1 MKYTDN
7 AAEAAEMMRLVVPL
21 MAKYQI
27 PIDPMN
33 YAVWYE
39 YVSGN
44 NQGLTNA
51 INSIVK
57 KVDKLQPETN
67 QKLFDRYIAM
77 HTESDLDDVRKGL
90 REVMAEILQN
100 LIEAGGETS
109 QFSELLK
116 KSSSQL
122 KDADASAAIQEVVDD
137 VLTEAK
143 KMEESGKA
151 LQSRLLESTKE
162 LEELRL
168 EMEQIREHASVDM
181 LTKIANRRVFDEA
194 LAAQC
199 EKSNNSKNPL
209 SLILVDV
216 DNFKAINDTF
226 GHLVGDSVIRTV
238 ASLLKDNI
246 NSKDLVARFG
256 GDEFAIILPETDLK
270 EAASIANNLCV
281 TVNKKRF
288 TLKTKGENIGR
299 VSLSMGVTSF
309 KRGEATDDFL
319 GRSDMALYRSKE
331 AGRNQAT
338 AVR

>member
-1 MKYTDN
+1 MKYNDST
-7 AAEAAEMMRLVVPL
+7 AEAAEIMRLVVPL
-21 MAKYQI
+21 MTKYQI

-51 INSIVK
+51 INRLVQKVSILPK
-57 KVDKLQPETN
+57 ETN

-77 HTESDLDDVRKGL
+77 HTDSDLDDVRKGL

-100 LIEAGGETS
+100 IIEAGGETS
-109 QFSELLK
+109 QFSELLQ

-122 KDADASAAIQEVVDD
+122 INVEAPVAVQEVVGV

-151 LQSRLLESTKE
+151 LQGRLLESTKE

-181 LTKIANRRVFDEA
+181 LTKTANRRIFDEA
-194 LAAQC
+194 LEAHC
-199 EKSNNSKNPL
+199 KKSNTSNDPL
-209 SLILVDV
+209 SLLLVDV
-216 DNFKAINDTF
+216 DNFKAINDTY

-238 ASLLKDNI
+238 AALLKGNI
-246 NSKDLVARFG
+246 TSEDLVARFG
-256 GDEFAIILPETDLK
+256 GDEFAIILPNVDIA
-270 EAASIANNLCV
+270 EAMKIANGLCE

-288 TLKTKGENIGR
+288 TLKSKGEHIGK

-309 KRGEATDDFL
+309 KVGESAEDFL
-319 GRSDMALYRSKE
+319 GRSDVALYRSKE
-331 AGRNQAT
+331 AGRNRAT
-338 AVR
+338 ALK